1 MSACTRRI
9 AAILTVVGVL
19 GISGCSAGNVGGDA
33 DAESNDSAREQG
45 DLVKSRPK
53 AMGLEPA
60 ATDLANFDCGKA
72 KRGDVWAASGNIT
85 SSAKGRMIYKVTVVT
100 VEGSNDVLGER
111 IQRFTLK
118 PDETVSF
125 EFPNFYT
132 GEADACMPRLE
143 RRPA

>member
-1 MSACTRRI
+1 M
-9 AAILTVVGVL
+9 L
-19 GISGCSAGNVGGDA
+19 GISGCSAGGGGDA
-33 DAESNDSAREQG
+33 DAASNDSTRKQG

-60 ATDLANFDCGKA
+60 ATDLANFDCAKA

-85 SSAKGRMIYKVTVVT
+85 SSAKGLMVYKVTVVT
-100 VEGSNDVLGER
+100 VDGPDDVVGER

-125 EFPNFYT
+125 EFPNLYT
-132 GEADACMPRLE
+132 GQADACMPRLE